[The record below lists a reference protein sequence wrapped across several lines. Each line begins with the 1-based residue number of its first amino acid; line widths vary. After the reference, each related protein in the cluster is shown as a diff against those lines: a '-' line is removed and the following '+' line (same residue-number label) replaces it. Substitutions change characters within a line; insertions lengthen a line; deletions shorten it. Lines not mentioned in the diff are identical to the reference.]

1 MKTILLSI
9 FMFSFWANA
18 QIGYTI
24 NVTKLM
30 ATADDCDGGS
40 LSFCSLAPQ
49 DPVFNIWVTDAASNV
64 NTNCWTFNN
73 DDDMAYG
80 LWNDIPDYELA
91 NEAYVLTN
99 YFSFDLGAHES
110 DAISG
115 ISCSS
120 GSSDDNVFDRAFNK
134 LITTSM
140 VPMNTTYTDTLVVGG
155 IYNMVIEL
163 VWHDYAG
170 IDENPNELAV
180 AVSPNPSNG
189 VFKINLTD
197 AVENEFEISVQ
208 DLTGKTIYSDFVN
221 GKETT
226 LNLTEQ
232 VSGIY
237 FVNIISNKRSVTKRV
252 QIQH

>member
-9 FMFSFWANA
+9 FMLSFWANA

-24 NVTKLM
+24 HVTKLM
-30 ATADDCDGGS
+30 ATADDCDGGGFC
-40 LSFCSLAPQ
+40 LSAPQ
-49 DPVFNIWVTDAASNV
+49 DPVFNIWVTDAAANE

-73 DDDMAYG
+73 DDNMEYG
-80 LWNDIPDYELA
+80 VWNDIPDYELA

-99 YFSFDLGAHES
+99 YFSFDIGAFES

-120 GSSDDNVFDRAFNK
+120 GTLDDNVFDRAFNK

-140 VPMNTTYTDTLVVGG
+140 IPMGVTYTDTLVVGDM
-155 IYNMVIEL
+155 YYMVVDIN
-163 VWHDYAG
+163 WHDYAG

-180 AVSPNPSNG
+180 AISPNPSNG
-189 VFKINLTD
+189 IFKINLTD
-197 AVENEFEISVQ
+197 VIENEFEISVQ
-208 DLTGKTIYSDFVN
+208 DLSGKTIYNDFIN
-221 GKETT
+221 GKEAT

-232 VSGIY
+232 ISGIY
-237 FVNIISNKRSVTKRV
+237 FVKIISNNRSVTKRV
-252 QIQH
+252 QVQN

>member
-1 MKTILLSI
+1 MKTILLSL
-9 FMFSFWANA
+9 FMISFAASA

-24 NVTKLM
+24 HVTKLM
-30 ATADDCDGGS
+30 ATADDCDGGGFC
-40 LSFCSLAPQ
+40 LSAPQ
-49 DPVFNIWVTDAASNV
+49 DPVFNIWVTDAAANE
-64 NTNCWTFNN
+64 NTNCWGFDN

-80 LWNDIPDYELA
+80 LWNDITDYELA

-99 YFSFDLGAHES
+99 YFSFDMSAFES
-110 DAISG
+110 DALSG
-115 ISCSS
+115 ISCSA
-120 GSSDDNVFDRAFNK
+120 GGLDDLVFDRTFVK

-140 VPMNTTYTDTLVVGG
+140 VPMNTIYTDTLSLGG
-155 IYNMVIEL
+155 AYNMVIEIM
-163 VWHDYAG
+163 WHDYAG

-197 AVENEFEISVQ
+197 VVENEFEITVQ
-208 DLTGKTIYSDFVN
+208 DITGKTIYRDFVN

-232 VSGIY
+232 ISGIY
-237 FVNIISNKRSVTKRV
+237 FVNIISNNRSVTKRI

>member
-9 FMFSFWANA
+9 FMMSFLASA
-18 QIGYTI
+18 QIGYTVH
-24 NVTKLM
+24 VTKLM
-30 ATADDCDGGS
+30 ATADDCDGGWP
-40 LSFCSLAPQ
+40 CVAAPQ
-49 DPVFNIWVTDAASNV
+49 DPVFNIWVTDAAANE

-73 DDDMAYG
+73 DDDMEFG
-80 LWNDIPDYELA
+80 VWNDIVDYELA

-99 YFSFDLGAHES
+99 YFSFDMGAFES

-115 ISCSS
+115 ISCTS
-120 GSSDDNVFDRAFNK
+120 GTLDDNVFDRAFNK
-134 LITTSM
+134 LITTNTAQ
-140 VPMNTTYTDTLVVGG
+140 MNVTYIDTLVVGDM
-155 IYNMVIEL
+155 YYMVIEIL
-163 VWHDYAG
+163 WHNYAG

-180 AVSPNPSNG
+180 AISPNPSNG

-197 AVENEFEISVQ
+197 VIENEFEISVQ
-208 DLTGKTIYSDFVN
+208 DISGKTVYSDFVN

-232 VSGIY
+232 ISGIY
-237 FVNIISNKRSVTKRV
+237 FVKIISNKRSVTKRI

>member
-1 MKTILLSI
+1 MI
-9 FMFSFWANA
+9 SFAASA

-24 NVTKLM
+24 HVTKLM
-30 ATADDCDGGS
+30 ATADDCDGGGFC
-40 LSFCSLAPQ
+40 LSAPQ
-49 DPVFNIWVTDAASNV
+49 DPVFNIWVTDAAANE
-64 NTNCWTFNN
+64 NTTCFTFNN
-73 DDDMAYG
+73 DDDMEYG
-80 LWNDIPDYELA
+80 VWNDIADYELA

-99 YFSFDLGAHES
+99 YFSFDVAAFES

-120 GSSDDNVFDRAFNK
+120 AFGDDNVFDRAFNK

-140 VPMNTTYTDTLVVGG
+140 IPMNTTYTDTLVVGG
-155 IYNMVIEL
+155 MYYMVVDIM
-163 VWHDYAG
+163 WHDYAG

-189 VFKINLTD
+189 IFNFNLTD
-197 AVENEFEISVQ
+197 VIENEFEISVQ
-208 DLTGKTIYSDFVN
+208 DITGKTIYRDFVN

-232 VSGIY
+232 ISGIY
-237 FVNIISNKRSVTKRV
+237 FVNIISNNRSVTKRI